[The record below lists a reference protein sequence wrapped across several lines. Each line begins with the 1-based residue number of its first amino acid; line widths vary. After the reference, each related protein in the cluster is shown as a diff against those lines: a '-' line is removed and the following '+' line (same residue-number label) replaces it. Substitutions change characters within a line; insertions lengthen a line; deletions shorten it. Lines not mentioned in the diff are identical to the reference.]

1 MQVAVETIYNA
12 IQTAIYT
19 LILYSMMGFEWKAA
33 NFLWFY
39 YYILMSF
46 IYFTL
51 YGMMLVALTPGH
63 HVAGI
68 SMSFFLSFWN
78 LFSGFII
85 PRTVCNPP
93 TFRYLI
99 HIYFTLRKLYSFFF
113 NMLKYTFGAKFRV
126 KTEVGLFKY
135 F

>member
-1 MQVAVETIYNA
+1 MQVAIEAIYNA

-19 LILYSMMGFEWKAA
+19 LILYSMMGFEWKAT

-46 IYFTL
+46 MYFTL

-63 HVAGI
+63 QVAAI
-68 SMSFFLSFWN
+68 CMSFFFSFWN

-85 PRTVCNPP
+85 PRMVSDLP
-93 TFRYLI
+93 F
-99 HIYFTLRKLYSFFF
+99 
-113 NMLKYTFGAKFRV
+113 
-126 KTEVGLFKY
+126 
-135 F
+135 